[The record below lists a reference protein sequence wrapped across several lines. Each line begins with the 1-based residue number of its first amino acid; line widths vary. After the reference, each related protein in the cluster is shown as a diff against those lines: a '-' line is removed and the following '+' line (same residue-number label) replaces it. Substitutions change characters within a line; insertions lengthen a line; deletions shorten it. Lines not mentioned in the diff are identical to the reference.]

1 MTKTIHEGEA
11 LRSKLKASPITM
23 NEISEILGMT
33 RQNLSY
39 HLRKEVLDGDFRRLI
54 KEKLQTENK
63 FSIMSDAQ
71 AYYQSRIDGT
81 PIYDIEATA
90 GNLEL
95 SSHIPETIKGYINMP
110 SFRECI
116 AFLYVRGDSMYP
128 KLKAGDLI
136 GVIPVT
142 DLNIIQYGQVYLVI
156 TKDNQRMV
164 KYVRK
169 GKNDNS
175 LVLRSENE
183 KYDDLELQRSKL
195 EKLYM
200 VKGPIRDDWQ

>member
-1 MTKTIHEGEA
+1 MSQTIHEGEA
-11 LRSKLKASPITM
+11 LRSKLKASPVSM
-23 NEISEILGMT
+23 NEIADILGMT

-39 HLRKEVLDGDFRRLI
+39 HLRKEQLDADFRRLI
-54 KEKLQTENK
+54 KEKFEMENRL
-63 FSIMSDAQ
+63 SSTIGDIRSG
-71 AYYQSRIDGT
+71 DGT

-95 SSHIPETIKGYINMP
+95 SGHIPETIKGYINMP

-136 GVIPVT
+136 GVIPV
-142 DLNIIQYGQVYLVI
+142 DDIDIIQYGQVYLVI

-169 GKNDNS
+169 GKDNS
-175 LVLRSENE
+175 MLVLRSENE
-183 KYDDLELQRSKL
+183 KYDDIEVKRSKL